1 VDIGSTQFFPVWDP
15 GPLLVTKDQR
25 EGRHVG
31 VPNVSPTMWIAKS
44 TCRDV
49 AESFGSFRLS
59 GGRTR
64 AYSDSQI
71 ILPPMHKQCF
81 GDGRLCPSGF
91 LYYLLPS
98 RKKIVFTRDATRQC
112 AAACVR
118 GSDQTV
124 GGALVDKD
132 GKWMDIRIIPYPYP
146 LKPVIWIY
154 VFVSVSN
161 VATKCIYPNSFF
173 SVFLFPIPYLYSTI
187 SDNIRIVKGNKVS

>member
-98 RKKIVFTRDATRQC
+98 RKKLFSRGTRRGSVLQH
-112 AAACVR
+112 ACV
-118 GSDQTV
+118 DQ
-124 GGALVDKD
+124 
-132 GKWMDIRIIPYPYP
+132 IRRSVV
-146 LKPVIWIY
+146 LLWIRMENGWISELSY
-154 VFVSVSN
+154 I
-161 VATKCIYPNSFF
+161 CIC
-173 SVFLFPIPYLYSTI
+173 
-187 SDNIRIVKGNKVS
+187 